1 MARIKKTDGAYP
13 LNIQLVARDDDPSF
27 AQELRDYCLKHRYTL
42 GDITYKVLR
51 RFLDKKKQK

>member
-13 LNIQLVARDDDPSF
+13 LNIQLVARGDDPSF

-42 GDITYKVLR
+42 SDFTYKVLR